1 MIPVSRDAMLKLKG
15 ETDEEDRQKRIESI
29 VQAVYTAAI
38 RQARTSSDTIYRYQ
52 IPATNRVL
60 IGERYVSEEVATQL
74 GISPSD
80 FHEKNIPEILTRLR
94 HLFPDCTVMM
104 KYYMVGQ
111 DGSLSELP
119 SENLLPFVYKTM
131 LELSVDWTGEGQT
144 PRGGEA
150 KPPKATN
157 YRLAN
162 LP

>member
-1 MIPVSRDAMLKLKG
+1 MIPISRETMRKLKG
-15 ETDEEDRQKRIESI
+15 ETDEEDRLKRIDSI
-29 VQAVYTAAI
+29 VLAVYTAAT

-60 IGERYVSEEVATQL
+60 IGERYVTQEVASQL
-74 GISPSD
+74 GISPCD

-94 HLFPDCTVMM
+94 HLFPECIVVM

-131 LELSVDWTGEGQT
+131 LELIVDWS
-144 PRGGEA
+144 
-150 KPPKATN
+150 
-157 YRLAN
+157 
-162 LP
+162 